1 MRGVRSCLPHVA
13 GAQHDQVRLLCAQT
27 SVIET
32 ESRHPAWPHVLDN
45 DVRPFNQTLGQPQP
59 FRVFKIERNA
69 MLRIV
74 EKSKAA
80 RTIQPDL
87 PIFEWWIL
95 QAKAVRPL
103 PRFDVNNARAKI
115 RQVLADTR

>member
-1 MRGVRSCLPHVA
+1 
-13 GAQHDQVRLLCAQT
+13 
-27 SVIET
+27 
-32 ESRHPAWPHVLDN
+32 
-45 DVRPFNQTLGQPQP
+45 
-59 FRVFKIERNA
+59 

-103 PRFDVNNARAKI
+103 PRLNVNYARAKI
-115 RQVLADTR
+115 RQVLADARAGCIGPELYDLHAS